1 MGMIH
6 VDNHENSV
14 PFRGLREPLEGIEG
28 GTANGSHGDINVPD
42 DLDDDLQEESGIDV
56 NTYDALLHIF
66 EAGEHGIRMVDLAS
80 AVIISKS
87 GITSLVDRLEASAHV
102 QRNADSDDRRAIR
115 ITLTPSGEQ
124 TFRAA
129 ARVHLAWIEEYFV
142 KLLSD
147 DEARAI
153 AETLERI
160 HVHGE
165 TQS

>member
-1 MGMIH
+1 MNQESQAKESRRAKN
-6 VDNHENSV
+6 V
-14 PFRGLREPLEGIEG
+14 GLRNRAWRSIVEI
-28 GTANGSHGDINVPD
+28 HGAILPK
-42 DLDDDLQEESGIDV
+42 LDNDLQEESGIDV

-129 ARVHLAWIEEYFV
+129 ARVHLAGIEEYFV

>member
-1 MGMIH
+1 MNQESQAKEPRRAKNVGPRNRAWRSI
-6 VDNHENSV
+6 VEINGAILPKLDND
-14 PFRGLREPLEGIEG
+14 LRKQ
-28 GTANGSHGDINVPD
+28 SD
-42 DLDDDLQEESGIDV
+42 IDV

-129 ARVHLAWIEEYFV
+129 ARVHLAGIEEYFV
-142 KLLSD
+142 NLLSD

-160 HVHGE
+160 HLHGE